1 MGRERSAQVNNKR
14 RPILMGRVEQVAT
27 GTEAPC
33 PTPMTQRLLEKHS
46 TRPADPDAL
55 VPITPKCHRTSGM
68 RVGYSWSDGCAVLI
82 CAQCGAGVARL
93 LLVVEVPS

>member
-27 GTEAPC
+27 GTEGPC
-33 PTPMTQRLLEKHS
+33 PDRMTQSLLERVSIKP
-46 TRPADPDAL
+46 TDPNAL

-93 LLVVEVPS
+93 LLAVEVPS